1 MFSRVNMNYLY
12 LGLCILISNTIFPFI
27 SGDSFFRTSARRSS
41 SAFNWAVQRWNPSR
55 SSGKESKT
63 ILIIFYILWDFIIQL
78 LGSIVTYL
86 VILLQT
92 QERQWREAQNNSNL
106 RSRRCYIPVFTQTWW
121 WIAVIWLFPH
131 HKWSTHAAVT
141 MNAKRRL
148 RNKLV
153 LDVWWKYPHH
163 LARNYKKYE
172 WIV

>member
-92 QERQWREAQNNSNL
+92 QERQ
-106 RSRRCYIPVFTQTWW
+106 
-121 WIAVIWLFPH
+121 
-131 HKWSTHAAVT
+131 
-141 MNAKRRL
+141 
-148 RNKLV
+148 
-153 LDVWWKYPHH
+153 
-163 LARNYKKYE
+163 
-172 WIV
+172 